1 MIFGHGD
8 DAWQYGE
15 KIKMD
20 FSSNV
25 YFGADLTALKDHLM
39 GRFDVVAH
47 YPEPEATSLE
57 AMIAES
63 LGVPTDT
70 IMVTSGATEAIYLI
84 AQLYRGLGSII
95 P

>member
-47 YPEPEATSLE
+47 FLSLRPP
-57 AMIAES
+57 
-63 LGVPTDT
+63 VWKP
-70 IMVTSGATEAIYLI
+70 
-84 AQLYRGLGSII
+84 
-95 P
+95 